1 MAIQN
6 VPSSSVQRAVQIA
19 QVAPGG
25 SPSGVDIIRGELQ
38 SIHPKQGG
46 LIAASIG
53 AAEGT
58 LNTDGSKRFTGR
70 SRDVP
75 NGFPYDGHRDP
86 GDGKANVGAFS
97 FNYTRFGLPN
107 PVSPQQ
113 ADQLQLKN
121 LRDFAPRAAKIL
133 SDAGVPTTHPQ
144 YKFLAANVMDLQN
157 QLPITIPGRM
167 GFANQLK
174 QVVKEI
180 DAGKDPRVAVAEGRA
195 RAFTSSKTGRT
206 FHFTGSYAGALADQR
221 RRVDEMFK
229 TFQAN
234 GGGAVSPGGPN
245 KPQGPQG
252 PGDVFGGGRAPSLD
266 QVTAGK
272 AALREGMQGPAVEQI
287 QRELVRTGHLSQE
300 KMNTGAGIF
309 GPATKAAVEAFQQ
322 AKGLEADGVVGK
334 DTRAAL
340 LEATRPAQQQPGASG
355 TQAPSIE
362 DVASGKAR
370 LTEGMRGPAVERLQ
384 RELVRTGHLSQ
395 EKMNTGVG
403 IFGPATKAAVQ
414 AFQQE
419 KGLTPPPGL
428 EGAVGKTT
436 WDTLRNA
443 KAPGAGPVNPGNPAN
458 NPVSP
463 ALDQVRAGQAV
474 LSPGSQGDGVRAL
487 QDQLVR
493 AGFLTRDVANTGRGK
508 FGPNTANA
516 VTLFQVRNG
525 LQPTGQV
532 DQRTLQAIERA
543 PAFNPSGVR
552 TATGFQGGQPF
563 PLTLAPIGTEVEGA
577 GRRTAY
583 LRQDA
588 ARAFLD
594 MKRDLERETGRSLG
608 INDSFRSNE
617 DQAAR
622 KRQYGDAAATPGFSN
637 HQQGLSLDLD
647 VTNPRVEQWLLK
659 NAHRYGFIRGDSAP
673 DDLVRRLGLS
683 REGHHYTYR
692 PEFADNTA
700 PRYIQR

>member
-287 QRELVRTGHLSQE
+287 
-300 KMNTGAGIF
+300 
-309 GPATKAAVEAFQQ
+309 
-322 AKGLEADGVVGK
+322 
-334 DTRAAL
+334 
-340 LEATRPAQQQPGASG
+340 
-355 TQAPSIE
+355 
-362 DVASGKAR
+362 
-370 LTEGMRGPAVERLQ
+370 Q

>member
-6 VPSSSVQRAVQIA
+6 VPSSTVQRSVQIA

-25 SPSGVDIIRGELQ
+25 STSGADIIRGELQ
-38 SIHPKQGG
+38 SINPKQGG
-46 LIAASIG
+46 LIAAAIG
-53 AAEGT
+53 NAEGT
-58 LNTDGSKRFTGR
+58 LNPDGSKRFTGR

-97 FNYTRFGLPN
+97 FNYTRFGLPR
-107 PVSPQQ
+107 PVTAQQ
-113 ADQLQLKN
+113 ADQMQLKN

-133 SDAGVPTTHPQ
+133 ADAGVSTSHPQ

-157 QLPITIPGRM
+157 QLPITIPGRL

-174 QVVKEI
+174 QAVKEI
-180 DAGKDPRVAVAEGRA
+180 DAGKDPRVAVAEARA
-195 RAFTSSKTGRT
+195 RSFTSSKTGRI
-206 FHFTGSYAGALADQR
+206 FHFTGSYNGALADQR
-221 RRVDEMFK
+221 RRVDEMYK

-234 GGGAVSPGGPN
+234 GGGRTTGGTTN
-245 KPQGPQG
+245 KPQPQQ
-252 PGDVFGGGRAPSLD
+252 PGDVFAGGDTPRVRAPSLE
-266 QVTAGK
+266 QVAAGN

-300 KMNTGAGIF
+300 KMNTGVGIF
-309 GPATKAAVEAFQQ
+309 GPATKAAVESFQQ
-322 AKGLEADGVVGK
+322 AKGLETDGVVGR

-340 LEATRPAQQQPGASG
+340 LEATRPAQQTPGTTG
-355 TQAPSIE
+355 TQAPSMQ
-362 DVASGKAR
+362 DVAAGKATLR
-370 LTEGMRGPAVERLQ
+370 EGMRGPAVEQLQ

-395 EKMNTGVG
+395 ERMNTGVG
-403 IFGPATKAAVQ
+403 IFGLATKAAVQ

-419 KGLTPPPGL
+419 RGLTPPPGL

-436 WDTLRNA
+436 WDALRNA
-443 KAPGAGPVNPGNPAN
+443 QRPGTGGPPPN
-458 NPVSP
+458 NTVSP

-474 LSPGSQGDGVRAL
+474 LSPGSQGDAVRAL

-493 AGFLTRDVANTGRGK
+493 SGFMTRDVVNSGRGT

-525 LQPTGQV
+525 IQPTGQV

-543 PAFNPSGVR
+543 PAFNPSSTR
-552 TATGFQGGQPF
+552 TATGYQGGQPF
-563 PLTLAPIGTEVEGA
+563 PLTLARIGTEVEGA
-577 GRRTAY
+577 GTRPAF
-583 LRQDA
+583 LRADA
-588 ARAFLD
+588 ARAFLE

-647 VTNPRVEQWLLK
+647 VTNPRVEQWLLR

-692 PEFADNTA
+692 PEYADNSA